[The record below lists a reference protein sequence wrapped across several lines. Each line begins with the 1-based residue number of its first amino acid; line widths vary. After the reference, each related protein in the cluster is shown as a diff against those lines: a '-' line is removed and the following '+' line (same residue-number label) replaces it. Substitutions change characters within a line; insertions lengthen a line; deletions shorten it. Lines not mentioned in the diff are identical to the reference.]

1 MQDTE
6 SKNSGDYV
14 DLPIEELDKL
24 DNIVPKEVCHF
35 TSKTTALKKILTHRT
50 IRLNDITS
58 TNDPK
63 ETKERLFYFDKLGS
77 TNKFD
82 PKGVIIPLDLSNDIK
97 EKYRQFIKE
106 CKIFCTSCHNDLMS
120 LVIGD
125 SSTQVQFSG
134 IGRSSMW
141 AHYGRNHSGVCLLFD
156 GKKLDENISEK
167 FKGEDYVVRHGLVIY
182 DFERSF
188 APTRVYDLEY
198 ENYSWPERTRRS
210 LIKHY
215 KNNFLCKS
223 PNWKPEHEFRWLVF
237 NKSSSE
243 MLVSIENAIKAVVV
257 GIDYQY
263 HFPSLKTLC
272 KPLKIPV
279 GKMNWIDGRPHIE
292 WYPV

>member
-1 MQDTE
+1 MQDTTGVT
-6 SKNSGDYV
+6 SRDYV
-14 DLPIEELDKL
+14 DLSPEEIEKFDS
-24 DNIVPKEVCHF
+24 IVPKEVCHF
-35 TSKTTALKKILTHRT
+35 TLKHVAMKKILKDRT
-50 IRLNDITS
+50 IRFNEITS

-63 ETKERLFYFDKLGS
+63 ETKERLFYFDELGS
-77 TNKFD
+77 TNKLD
-82 PKGVIIPLDLSNDIK
+82 PKGVVIPLDLQNATK
-97 EKYRQFIKE
+97 EKYRQLIKE

-125 SSTQVQFSG
+125 NSMQIHYSG

-141 AHYGRNHSGVCLLFD
+141 AHYAKNHSGVCLLFD
-156 GKKLDENISEK
+156 GKKLDENINEK
-167 FKGEDYVVRHGLVIY
+167 FKGEDHVVRHGLVTY

-198 ENYSWPERTRRS
+198 EKCGEPEKTRRS

-223 PNWKPEHEFRWLVF
+223 PDWKPEHEFRWLVF
-237 NKSSSE
+237 NQSNSE

-257 GIDYQY
+257 GIDYKY
-263 HFPSLKTLC
+263 HFPSLKALC

-279 GKMNWIDGRPHIE
+279 GKMNWLDGRSQIE
-292 WYPV
+292 WF